1 MILGSPR
8 VASEQGPAS
17 LALSPL
23 PTDTALSPRART
35 DRALPLLVAG
45 AALLLPAVALAH
57 GVDDQDRAFL
67 EQSVGPQI
75 LSFIWLGA
83 KHMVTGYD
91 HLLFLVGV
99 IFFLH
104 RMRDV
109 AIYVS
114 LFALGHS
121 LTLTGGVL
129 TGTNVN
135 PFLIDAIIGLSVV
148 YKGMDNLG
156 VFKDRLGF
164 QPDTRVAVF
173 VFGLFH
179 GLGLA
184 TKLQE
189 FSLSADGLVPNILSF
204 NVGVELGQFVALA
217 VILVGMR
224 AWRATAGFARYASAA
239 NVGLVLAGVALTAWQ
254 VRGYLH
260 EHEHEREHAPAPAV
274 AAAPPASPE
283 ADAASA
289 PAPTGDAPYAYR
301 TDAIDLILRPNEG
314 TEVKA
319 TMRAG
324 DQMLY
329 AWKADG
335 ELMFEFHG
343 DPKGAAADAY
353 QSYAKGV
360 QAAAEGEFEASFE
373 GVHGWYWRNRT
384 KAPVT
389 LHLETRGVYAKIS
402 RL

>member
-1 MILGSPR
+1 MGIELMAR
-8 VASEQGPAS
+8 TRAS
-17 LALSPL
+17 LVMPI
-23 PTDTALSPRART
+23 
-35 DRALPLLVAG
+35 LVAA
-45 AALLLPAVALAH
+45 AALLLPAAALAH

-104 RMRDV
+104 RLRDV

-135 PFLIDAIIGLSVV
+135 PYMIDAIIGLSVA
-148 YKGMDNLG
+148 YKGLDNLG
-156 VFKDRLGF
+156 VFKRRLGF
-164 QPDTRVAVF
+164 QPDTRVAVL

-189 FSLSADGLVPNILSF
+189 FSLSPEGLVPNILSF
-204 NVGVELGQFVALA
+204 NVGVEFGQFVALA

-224 AWRATAGFARYASAA
+224 AWRATSGFAKHASAA
-239 NVGLVLAGVALTAWQ
+239 NVGLVLAGIALAGWQ
-254 VRGYLH
+254 VRGYFH
-260 EHEHEREHAPAPAV
+260 AGEHVPERAV
-274 AAAPPASPE
+274 V
-283 ADAASA
+283 AASA
-289 PAPTGDAPYAYR
+289 PPPVPADAPAEYLFR
-301 TDAIDLILRPNEG
+301 TDTIELTLRPNEG

-335 ELMFEFHG
+335 ELTFEFHG

-360 QAAAEGEFEASFE
+360 QAAAEREFEAPFE

-384 KAPVT
+384 REPVT
-389 LHLETRGVYAKIS
+389 VRLETRGVYAKIS

>member
-1 MILGSPR
+1 MPI
-8 VASEQGPAS
+8 
-17 LALSPL
+17 
-23 PTDTALSPRART
+23 
-35 DRALPLLVAG
+35 LVAA
-45 AALLLPAVALAH
+45 AALLFPAVALAH

-104 RMRDV
+104 RVRDV

-135 PFLIDAIIGLSVV
+135 PYVIDAIIGLSVA
-148 YKGMDNLG
+148 YKGLDNLG
-156 VFKDRLGF
+156 FFKRRLGF
-164 QPDTRVAVF
+164 QPETRLAVL

-189 FSLSADGLVPNILSF
+189 FSLSPEGLVPNILSF

-217 VILVGMR
+217 LILVGMR
-224 AWRATAGFARYASAA
+224 AWRATSGFARHASAA
-239 NVGLVLAGVALTAWQ
+239 NVGLVLAGIALAGWQ
-254 VRGYLH
+254 VRGYFH
-260 EHEHEREHAPAPAV
+260 AGEHAPAPGVV
-274 AAAPPASPE
+274 AAPAPAAPPSPAIE
-283 ADAASA
+283 A
-289 PAPTGDAPYAYR
+289 PAEYIFR
-301 TDAIDLILRPNEG
+301 TDAIELTLRPNEG

-329 AWKADG
+329 SWKADG
-335 ELMFEFHG
+335 ELAFEFHG
-343 DPKGAAADAY
+343 DPKGAKADEFT
-353 QSYAKGV
+353 SYSKGV

-384 KAPVT
+384 REPVT
-389 LHLETRGVYAKIS
+389 VHLETRGVYAKLS